1 MEKFKCHTEQSGYSR
16 CSSQCEACQFGYTDK
31 NINFENA
38 QEDIINKPKHYH
50 RGGIDVIAFLEQ
62 HYGNE
67 KYTVAEGFAIG
78 SIHKYV
84 SRYKK
89 KNGLQDLEK
98 AEFYVN
104 KLKEYENKG

>member
-1 MEKFKCHTEQSGYSR
+1 MSFHCSGKKLGLKP
-16 CSSQCEACQFGYTDK
+16 CLTQCEACQTK
-31 NINFENA
+31 HPSQNINFE
-38 QEDIINKPKHYH
+38 EDIINKPKHYH